1 MNTNPI
7 KKLELAT
14 PCTIEVFPDGAWF
27 IRPAS
32 PPAPAAPEPTAL
44 ETAVPTTPPPE
55 PVTPETP
62 ATTSQEATAPATTS
76 EADSAQEPDPKPEPS
91 KAAADSKAKKREQ
104 NRLRQRRHRERLRV
118 TRDVTPCHAPVTQDV
133 THLSRMSRNVSRS
146 VTQAVTLEV
155 PSTPFPPAPQG
166 VTPVTRDTPSS
177 CCCYLKKNKQQ
188 QEQPTQQEINPAWKI
203 PELLDVPEF
212 REAWQTF
219 RTWRHAHGGARS
231 LKRGEER
238 HSAESC
244 FLQDLEELA
253 NIHTVAA
260 ALLVLEDT
268 QRTGW
273 VNRLHIPPVAELR
286 EAGETRA
293 LEIAAKQQQERL
305 TRCAPEHLRLLQRA
319 ERTGSVEILR
329 ASPNALR
336 ELEEAFSATHDTATL
351 EAWDAMW
358 TPLHADLTFL
368 TDWDTLDTESQQRV
382 LAKLRTTTHGG
393 VVILSSTPI
402 TTTQPLH
409 GSEMVT
415 DGLCLSYA

>member
-1 MNTNPI
+1 MSPNPI
-7 KKLELAT
+7 KKIELAT

-32 PPAPAAPEPTAL
+32 TREPAAPAPTAP
-44 ETAVPTTPPPE
+44 ETAAPTTPPPA
-55 PVTPETP
+55 PITPEIP
-62 ATTSQEATAPATTS
+62 ATTSQEVPAPAPAS
-76 EADSAQEPDPKPEPS
+76 EVGSAKEPEPKS
-91 KAAADSKAKKREQ
+91 EPVKSAADSRAKKREQ
-104 NRLRQRRHRERLRV
+104 DRLRQRRHRERQRV
-118 TRDVTPCHAPVTQDV
+118 TQDVTPCHAPVTQDV
-133 THLSRMSRNVSRS
+133 THLSRMSRSVSRS

-188 QEQPTQQEINPAWKI
+188 QEQPQQQEIDTSWKI

-219 RTWRHAHGGARS
+219 RTWRHAHGGARL

-305 TRCAPEHLRLLQRA
+305 ASCSPEHLRLLQRA

-329 ASPNALR
+329 ASTNTLR
-336 ELEEAFSATHDTATL
+336 ELEEACSATHDTATL

-382 LAKLRTTTHGG
+382 LDKLRTTTHGG
-393 VVILSSTPI
+393 VVIISHATELVA
-402 TTTQPLH
+402 H
-409 GSEMVT
+409 
-415 DGLCLSYA
+415 